1 MNHPHTLEQYTNS
14 EIELLLLGIYG
25 TQSEPHQR
33 VCDLCES
40 TESIEDYAQGIVVC
54 RCGQVIDTLI
64 DFSMD
69 RVYDDDRATVSKQ
82 ASLHNKLLPVSSL
95 GSHVAVRGKLKQL
108 HIWNSMPYKERS
120 NNVMFKR
127 IHEICMIHRISRK
140 ISDDAKIICKHVSGT
155 LHLSGKNVGKN
166 IITRGFNRSGIVAA
180 CLYVACRRNE
190 ETRTSRE
197 ISNYFMISE
206 RDVNKGLR
214 SLLGILENNQIIS
227 DIGTSKIA
235 HFIRRKCDEMRIKKR
250 HADVAMMI
258 ANNLDRLNV
267 GLNHT
272 TYSLAAACI
281 LLMGDT
287 CGLDLITKKAISTA
301 FFELSDV
308 TIAKTF
314 KQLKSI
320 QPILQSGKKVDMI
333 LEDMVVQA
341 NKKHIRR
348 EVWDM
353 MVRFGVDTSGY
364 VMVG

>member
-1 MNHPHTLEQYTNS
+1 
-14 EIELLLLGIYG
+14 
-25 TQSEPHQR
+25 
-33 VCDLCES
+33 
-40 TESIEDYAQGIVVC
+40 
-54 RCGQVIDTLI
+54 
-64 DFSMD
+64 
-69 RVYDDDRATVSKQ
+69 
-82 ASLHNKLLPVSSL
+82 
-95 GSHVAVRGKLKQL
+95 
-108 HIWNSMPYKERS
+108 
-120 NNVMFKR
+120 
-127 IHEICMIHRISRK
+127 
-140 ISDDAKIICKHVSGT
+140 
-155 LHLSGKNVGKN
+155 
-166 IITRGFNRSGIVAA
+166 
-180 CLYVACRRNE
+180 
-190 ETRTSRE
+190 
-197 ISNYFMISE
+197 
-206 RDVNKGLR
+206 
-214 SLLGILENNQIIS
+214 
-227 DIGTSKIA
+227 
-235 HFIRRKCDEMRIKKR
+235 MRIKKR